1 MTRCL
6 IRQAAALLLAGA
18 IFALPAA
25 ASEPRPFA
33 RGSMQQIIAEHPGR
47 PLIINFW
54 STECAYCQEELA
66 LLSRVARSHPDLR
79 LVLVST
85 DLPQNAPLV
94 AQFLVKR
101 GFDPGQ
107 TWLFADEY
115 AERLR
120 YDIDRKWYGELP
132 RTYLI
137 GTRTERKA
145 VSGKISAEQ
154 IERWLAE
161 EGK

>member
-1 MTRCL
+1 MTRCVMRL
-6 IRQAAALLLAGA
+6 AAIVVLSGA
-18 IFALPAA
+18 FFAAAA
-25 ASEPRPFA
+25 ASEPKPFM
-33 RGSMQQIIAEHPGR
+33 RGSMQQIIAEHQGR

-54 STECAYCQEELA
+54 STECTYCREELA